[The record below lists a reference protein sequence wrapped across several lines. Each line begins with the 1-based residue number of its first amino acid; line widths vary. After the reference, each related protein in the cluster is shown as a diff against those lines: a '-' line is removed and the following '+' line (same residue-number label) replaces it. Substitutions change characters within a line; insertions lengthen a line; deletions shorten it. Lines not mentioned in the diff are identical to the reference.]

1 MKRKAKSGDIASF
14 FAKKIQ
20 KSTQEEEREGNEG
33 EGSKLERPGGSEQ
46 EKTEGDKEISD
57 GEEEISEGDEEI
69 SEGDEEKEESVRD
82 EEEAQDSE
90 RGTEAGRDQ
99 EEEDDRDE
107 EGRPAIPPGP
117 HVPCGSV
124 NISKEMKKKENI
136 NVPWVMCEKLLPTKD
151 TGCFFTFLLMS
162 RISLPLDLLPTS
174 ACNISE
180 CWTPPHECLVPPSAI
195 DMLSTIFR
203 QDQM

>member
-1 MKRKAKSGDIASF
+1 MAGLKGVPQEEELVLLARHQEVLSDGWNAYSSPGLGKKGGGNSRHTHPAGAAFAQSGSHTQRVCSGAVVLQPDETELPRTDPL
-14 FAKKIQ
+14 KV

-90 RGTEAGRDQ
+90 RGTEAGSDQ

-117 HVPCGSV
+117 HGFVV
-124 NISKEMKKKENI
+124 
-136 NVPWVMCEKLLPTKD
+136 
-151 TGCFFTFLLMS
+151 TF
-162 RISLPLDLLPTS
+162 
-174 ACNISE
+174 
-180 CWTPPHECLVPPSAI
+180 
-195 DMLSTIFR
+195 
-203 QDQM
+203 